1 MERLDEF
8 KEERCEWFVR
18 REPLAQVAYE
28 SREALCMWVV
38 RREPLAEVIRP
49 FIGDRC

>member
-8 KEERCEWFVR
+8 EEERCEWF
-18 REPLAQVAYE
+18 
-28 SREALCMWVV
+28 V